1 MLQEEPCWE
10 ALRDDYMMTSQTL
23 KDWDKHSDDSAAD
36 EGSDAGS
43 GSNWGGDN
51 YHCIT
56 LSALPEWDK
65 IRLIINI
72 NAASMTY
79 IYDISSNS

>member
-1 MLQEEPCWE
+1 MYRYVHVYYCRRMLQEEPCWE

-43 GSNWGGDN
+43 VSN
-51 YHCIT
+51 
-56 LSALPEWDK
+56 
-65 IRLIINI
+65 
-72 NAASMTY
+72 
-79 IYDISSNS
+79 